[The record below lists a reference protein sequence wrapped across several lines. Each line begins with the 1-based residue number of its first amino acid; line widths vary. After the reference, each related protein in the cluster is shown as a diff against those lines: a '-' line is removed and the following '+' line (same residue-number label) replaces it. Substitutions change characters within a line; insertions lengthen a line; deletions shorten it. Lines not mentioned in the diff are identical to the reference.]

1 MATVKQLI
9 EKLQTLNPD
18 LQVRVLT
25 NFPSEHSTAGEWIDL
40 DIKNYSDNFYA
51 GDKYLDLGQK

>member
-1 MATVKQLI
+1 MVTVKQLI

-25 NFPSEHSTAGEWIDL
+25 GFTHEYSSTTEWVDL
-40 DIKNYSDNFYA
+40 DIRNYSDNFYA
-51 GDKYLDLGQK
+51 RDKYLDLGQK